1 MSNQNELNA
10 GATINGIEG
19 QSIINAFEQS
29 YSSLTLIEFRLELY
43 IEINIFEFCGWG
55 KTI

>member
-43 IEINIFEFCGWG
+43 I
-55 KTI
+55 